1 MRALFLSLILII
13 IFSQICFFNEFS
25 YIYLSIDNIKSVIYI
40 VTEKIYYIEEYNKD
54 LALDIIIEEQLIY
67 LYIKELFLNDPT
79 LGLIIEEQLTNYN
92 IKDPIIDIII
102 EEQLTNYNIKD
113 PIIGLIIEEQLTT
126 TSIIEVLIKEEPYI
140 DNYIEYYIEPIIEE
154 QLTSFDIVKKKE
166 PYIDP
171 YYIETPQQESLR
183 IRTNRHF
190 ILF

>member
-1 MRALFLSLILII
+1 MRALFFSLILII

-40 VTEKIYYIEEYNKD
+40 VTEKIYYIKEYNKD
-54 LALDIIIEEQLIY
+54 SALDIIIEEQLIY

-92 IKDPIIDIII
+92 IKDPTLGLII
-102 EEQLTNYNIKD
+102 EEQLTIR
-113 PIIGLIIEEQLTT
+113 GLIIEEQLTT